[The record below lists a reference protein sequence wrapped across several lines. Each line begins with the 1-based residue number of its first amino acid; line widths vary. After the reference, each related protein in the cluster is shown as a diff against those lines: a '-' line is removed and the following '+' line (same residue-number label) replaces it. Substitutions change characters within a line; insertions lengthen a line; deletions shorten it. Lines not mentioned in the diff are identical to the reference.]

1 VPRPGAAVN
10 VPRPPFGGAGL
21 DNPEAVTSIM
31 DTFLRGKP
39 LATTVGVVGAGLAG
53 RLLALALARAGR
65 AVTVFEQHDDSG
77 RRSCAWTGAGMIAPY
92 CEQESAERI
101 ICELGLRALELWPQ
115 WLETLAAPVFYQSA
129 GSLVVAHPRDAA
141 ELQRLEREVRARGS
155 GPDVLQLLDTA
166 GIGQLEPE
174 LAGRF
179 HRGLFF
185 PREAQI
191 DNWQLLPALLK
202 SLTAAGV
209 TCRFNTA
216 VTDLKPGRLTAAG
229 QERQFDLVCDCRGL
243 GAEADLPDLRGV
255 RGELLHVTAPDV
267 KLQRPVRMMHP
278 RYPLYIVPRE
288 QDRYVIGA
296 TKIESNDLSP
306 ISVRGD
312 MELLTA
318 AYALHPGFAEARI
331 IETSTHCRPA
341 MRNNL
346 PLVEIRPGLVRLN
359 GMFRHGFLIA
369 PALVEGIVSQLTRG
383 RLDGVAAEIA
393 QVTP

>member
-1 VPRPGAAVN
+1 V
-10 VPRPPFGGAGL
+10 
-21 DNPEAVTSIM
+21 
-31 DTFLRGKP
+31 
-39 LATTVGVVGAGLAG
+39 ATTVGVVGAGLAG

-65 AVTVFEQHDDSG
+65 TVTVFEQADDSG

-92 CEQESAERI
+92 CEQESAERV

-115 WLETLAAPVFYQSA
+115 WLKTLALPVFYQSA

-209 TCRFNTA
+209 TCHFNTT
-216 VTDLKPGRLTAAG
+216 VTDLKPGRFTAAG
-229 QERQFDLVCDCRGL
+229 QERKFDLVCDCRGL

-306 ISVRGD
+306 ISVRGA

-331 IETSTHCRPA
+331 IETSTNCRPA

-383 RLDGVAAEIA
+383 RVDGVVAEIA